1 MGLLASYIRLLIMSP
16 NIKMSQRGNNYVY
29 DKLNG
34 FAKLI
39 CVHIYNIY
47 INQYVLYMGIFPCA
61 FLFQQQTETPSDKN
75 K

>member
-1 MGLLASYIRLLIMSP
+1 MELLASYIRLLIMSL
-16 NIKMSQRGNNYVY
+16 NIKMSPRGNNYVY

-39 CVHIYNIY
+39 CVHIYNLY

-61 FLFQQQTETPSDKN
+61 LFQQQIETPSDNN